1 MATEHTEIER
11 KFDVEETFVVPDL
24 SGVPGVAS
32 VGEPVVHELS
42 ATYYDTADLRLAR
55 AKITLRRR
63 TGGTD
68 AGWHLKL
75 PAEAGARR
83 ELHSPLGRA
92 VKAPPR
98 ATLAPVLG
106 VVRRAPTAQVATLAT
121 RRTLTT
127 LLAEDGRVLAE
138 VADDQVTGT
147 ALPATPGDAVVVTTW
162 REVEVEL
169 VDGDEGLLSAVGA
182 ELEVSGARPS
192 ASAAKLARVLADRLA
207 GPPPAAVQDED
218 DDEDDED
225 DAAEDAVAEGAAAD
239 GADDAAAG
247 EQDGVV
253 DDLSEQPVPEEPLP
267 TGKKARAKEIARR
280 AAAAKAAAKAAEKAA
295 KKTAKKDA
303 KRAAKAQEA
312 AEHEAAEQARLAAVP
327 KAGDVVVAALAGQL
341 AALQRADLMVRTD
354 VPDGVHQVRVA
365 ARRLRSI
372 LAAYRPV
379 IDRTRTDAVRD
390 ELQWLGQ
397 ELSGTRD
404 AEVSVEHLRELVAA
418 QPVEFVLGPVA
429 ARLQQAELQGG
440 TQGAGHAVAAMSTPR
455 YLTLLDTLHALV
467 DQPPLTE
474 LAAEPAEEVL
484 AAVLRRT
491 VKRLQKLVDTA
502 EDAEFAED
510 GPAGHALAEHGAA
523 ESPYELA
530 LHEVRKAGKRVR
542 YTAEVAAPV
551 LDGGGKKK
559 NGAAMG
565 VVDAMKQLQDVLGD
579 RQDTV
584 VTRELCRTLG
594 LAAFAAGEN
603 AWTYG
608 RLHALEEMRAMQAER
623 DFWALWPT
631 LGPVLNGVT
640 RKR

>member
-11 KFDVEETFVVPDL
+11 KYDVEETFVLPDL

-32 VGEPVVHELS
+32 VGAPVVHELA
-42 ATYYDTADLRLAR
+42 ATYFDTADLRLAK

-68 AGWHLKL
+68 EGWHLKL
-75 PAEAGARR
+75 PAAAGARR
-83 ELHSPLGRA
+83 ELQSPLGRA

-98 ATLAPVLG
+98 AVLAPVLG
-106 VVRRAPTAQVATLAT
+106 VVRRAPAAQVATLQT
-121 RRTLTT
+121 RRTLVT

-147 ALPATPGDAVVVTTW
+147 ALPAAAGEAAVVTTW

-169 VDGDEGLLSAVGA
+169 VDGDEELLGAVGA
-182 ELEVSGARPS
+182 ELVVSGARPS
-192 ASAAKLARVLADRLA
+192 ASAAKLTRVLADRLA
-207 GPPPAAVQDED
+207 GPPPATVQDEAD
-218 DDEDDED
+218 DEPDEDDTED
-225 DAAEDAVAEGAAAD
+225 DVVAEP
-239 GADDAAAG
+239 
-247 EQDGVV
+247 VV
-253 DDLSEQPVPEEPLP
+253 EEPLP
-267 TGKKARAKEIARR
+267 EGKKARAKEIARR
-280 AAAAKAAAKAAEKAA
+280 AKAAEDAAAAVKAEKKAAKKAEKAA
-295 KKTAKKDA
+295 
-303 KRAAKAQEA
+303 AA
-312 AEHEAAEQARLAAVP
+312 EAAEQARLAAIP
-327 KAGDVVVAALAGQL
+327 KAGEVVVAALAEQL
-341 AALQRADLMVRTD
+341 TALQRADLMVRTD

-365 ARRLRSI
+365 SRRLRSV

-379 IDRTRTDAVRD
+379 LDRTRTDAVRD

-404 AEVSVEHLRELVAA
+404 AEVSLEHLRELVAA

-429 ARLQQAELQGG
+429 ARLQQAELQGETAG
-440 TQGAGHAVAAMSTPR
+440 TGHAVAALSTPR

-467 DQPPLTE
+467 AQPPLAE
-474 LAAEPAEEVL
+474 RAAEPAADVV
-484 AAVLRRT
+484 ADVLRHT
-491 VKRLQKLVDTA
+491 VKRLRKLVDTA
-502 EDAEFAED
+502 EDAEFAEPE
-510 GPAGHALAEHGAA
+510 GAGSEAV

-551 LDGGGKKK
+551 LDGTKK
-559 NGAAMG
+559 NGAVMG

-603 AWTYG
+603 AWTFG
-608 RLHALEEMRAMQAER
+608 RLHALEEARAMQAER
-623 DFWALWPT
+623 DFWALWPS
-631 LGPVLNGVT
+631 LGPVLNGVAG
-640 RKR
+640 KR

>member
-11 KFDVEETFVVPDL
+11 KFDVDETFALPDL

-32 VGEPVVHELS
+32 VGAPVVHELA

-63 TGGTD
+63 TGGPD
-68 AGWHLKL
+68 EGWHLKL
-75 PAEAGARR
+75 PAAAGARR
-83 ELHSPLGRA
+83 ELRSPLGRA

-98 ATLAPVLG
+98 AVLTPVLG
-106 VVRRAPTAQVATLAT
+106 VVRRAPSSQVATLHT
-121 RRTLTT
+121 RRTVVT
-127 LLAEDGRVLAE
+127 LLGEDGRVLVE

-147 ALPATPGDAVVVTTW
+147 ALPAAAGEAAVVTTW

-169 VDGDEGLLSAVGA
+169 VDGDEELLGAVGA
-182 ELEVSGARPS
+182 ELVVSGARPS
-192 ASAAKLARVLADRLA
+192 PSAAKLTRVLADRLA
-207 GPPPAAVQDED
+207 GPPPATVQDEA
-218 DDEDDED
+218 DDE
-225 DAAEDAVAEGAAAD
+225 
-239 GADDAAAG
+239 ADDTG
-247 EQDGVV
+247 DDTGDTDGGAPEPVV
-253 DDLSEQPVPEEPLP
+253 EEPLP
-267 TGKKARAKEIARR
+267 EGKKARAKEIARR
-280 AAAAKAAAKAAEKAA
+280 EQAAKAAAAAA
-295 KKTAKKDA
+295 KKEAKKA
-303 KRAAKAQEA
+303 KKASEA
-312 AEHEAAEQARLAAVP
+312 AAAEAAEQARLAAVP
-327 KAGDVVVAALAGQL
+327 KAGAVVVAALAEQL

-365 ARRLRSI
+365 ARRIRSI

-379 IDRTRTDAVRD
+379 LDRTRTDAVRD
-390 ELQWLGQ
+390 ELRWLGQ

-429 ARLQQAELQGG
+429 ARLQQAELQGETAG
-440 TQGAGHAVAAMSTPR
+440 TGHAVAALSTPR

-467 DQPPLTE
+467 EQPPL
-474 LAAEPAEEVL
+474 AQRAGEPAADVV
-484 AAVLRRT
+484 ADVLRHT
-491 VKRLQKLVDTA
+491 VKRLRKLVDAA
-502 EDAEFAED
+502 EDAEFAEPE
-510 GPAGHALAEHGAA
+510 GAGQEAVD
-523 ESPYELA
+523 SPYELA

-551 LDGGGKKK
+551 LDGGAKRRS
-559 NGAAMG
+559 GAVMG

-584 VTRELCRTLG
+584 VTRELCRTVG

-608 RLHALEEMRAMQAER
+608 RLHALEEARAMQAER
-623 DFWALWPT
+623 DFWALWPS
-631 LGPVLNGVT
+631 LAPVLNGVT
-640 RKR
+640 GKR